1 MVMKITVLGASGG
14 CGQQLVTLG
23 LQRGHEVTAVV
34 RSASW
39 QAPAGVKVHRG
50 DLTNETFLRDALRG
64 SDAVLSALG
73 LRIPGLAPWNKPEQR
88 DFLARST
95 PAIVAAMKAEGVKR
109 LIAIS
114 AGGVG
119 DSRQKVPAVFR
130 AMIATTA
137 LRIAYAELEKMEA
150 QFLASGL
157 DVLIARPSGL
167 TDGPATGQVKV
178 TQSYTGR
185 ATISRAD
192 VATWMLDQ
200 LAQPAFPQE
209 KTPMISTTGVP

>member
-1 MVMKITVLGASGG
+1 MKIAVLGASGG
-14 CGQQLVTLG
+14 CGQHLVTLG

-39 QAPAGVKVHRG
+39 QAPAGVHVVRG
-50 DLTNETFLRDALRG
+50 DLTHETFLREAIRG
-64 SDAVLSALG
+64 ADVVLSALG
-73 LRIPGLAPWNKPEQR
+73 LRIKGLAPWNKPEQP

-95 PAIVAAMKAEGVKR
+95 PALVAAMKAEGIKR
-109 LIAIS
+109 IVAIS

-119 DSRQKVPAVFR
+119 DSREKVPGVFR
-130 AMIATTA
+130 AMIALTA
-137 LRIAYAELEKMEA
+137 LKTAYAELEKMEA
-150 QFLASGL
+150 QLLASGL

-178 TQSYTGR
+178 TERYTGR

-192 VATWMLDQ
+192 VAGWMLDQ
-200 LAQPAFPQE
+200 VALPAFPQQ
-209 KTPMISTTGVP
+209 KTPMISVTGVP